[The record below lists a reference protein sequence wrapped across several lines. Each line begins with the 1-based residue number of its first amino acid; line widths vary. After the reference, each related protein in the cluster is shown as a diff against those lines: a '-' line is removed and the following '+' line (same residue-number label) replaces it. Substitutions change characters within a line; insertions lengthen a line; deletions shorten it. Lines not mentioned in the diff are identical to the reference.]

1 MSAVRARRDA
11 TRLGRARR
19 RERARDDARDV
30 RDGTADADDATRRD
44 GTGRDGK
51 ERLTTTTRAT
61 RRTRTQ
67 IFESYEREFC
77 EFSSSIHRGVDGV
90 KSAADGTTRGRHAK
104 AIEADVAECEALVR
118 RMDLEARSVS
128 DPAVKTP
135 MLNKLRD
142 YKSELAKLKRDAR
155 EASAKAAET
164 DARDELL
171 NTAERGNAAGAS
183 DGGMS
188 GRGQAMETTE
198 RLARTGERIKDS
210 RRSLLET
217 EDLGVS
223 ILQDLQ
229 GQRETIE
236 RSREALHGA
245 DDTIGRSRKIL
256 SNMSR
261 RAQANKFAFYGV
273 SALLFIA
280 ILTVIVHRWSR

>member
-1 MSAVRARRDA
+1 
-11 TRLGRARR
+11 
-19 RERARDDARDV
+19 
-30 RDGTADADDATRRD
+30 
-44 GTGRDGK
+44 
-51 ERLTTTTRAT
+51 
-61 RRTRTQ
+61 
-67 IFESYEREFC
+67 
-77 EFSSSIHRGVDGV
+77 V
-90 KSAADGTTRGRHAK
+90 KTAADGTTRGRHAK

-273 SALLFIA
+273 SALLIIA